1 MDNQILDINKDIK
14 RCEDVLIENSYLE
27 IVIALEELIDK
38 YKDKINT
45 ISTEN
50 NKVWSY
56 TKNDLI
62 DLKENIIKYKEE
74 VLENYNKE
82 ISINTFNDARDNIRN
97 NSKILKEKKY
107 ELINIIDELEKI
119 NNKNIDDEDK
129 WNELKKYLIY
139 TTDEKSYVSKY
150 IISLINFIL

>member
-1 MDNQILDINKDIK
+1 MNNQILDLNKDIK
-14 RCEDVLIENSYLE
+14 RCEDVLIENNYLE

-38 YKDKINT
+38 YKDIINT
-45 ISTEN
+45 ISTDN

-56 TKNDLI
+56 NKNDLI
-62 DLKENIIKYKEE
+62 DLKNKIIKYKED

-82 ISINTFNDARDNIRN
+82 ICINTFNDVRDNILN

-107 ELINIIDELEKI
+107 ELINIIDELETI
-119 NNKNIDDEDK
+119 NNKNVDDEDK
-129 WNELKKYLIY
+129 WNELKKYIIY

>member
-1 MDNQILDINKDIK
+1 MNNQILDLNKDIK
-14 RCEDVLIENSYLE
+14 RCEDVLIENNYLE

-38 YKDKINT
+38 YKDIINT
-45 ISTEN
+45 ISTDN

-56 TKNDLI
+56 NKNDLI
-62 DLKENIIKYKEE
+62 DLKNKIIKYKED

-82 ISINTFNDARDNIRN
+82 ICINIFNDVRDNILN

-119 NNKNIDDEDK
+119 NNKNVDDEDK
-129 WNELKKYLIY
+129 WNELKKYIIY

>member
-1 MDNQILDINKDIK
+1 MNNQILYLNKDIK
-14 RCEDVLIENSYLE
+14 RCEDVLIENNYLE

-38 YKDKINT
+38 YKDTINT
-45 ISTEN
+45 ISTDN

-56 TKNDLI
+56 NKNDLV
-62 DLKENIIKYKEE
+62 DLKNKIIKYKED

-82 ISINTFNDARDNIRN
+82 ICINTFNDVRDNILN

-119 NNKNIDDEDK
+119 NNKNVDDEDK
-129 WNELKKYLIY
+129 WNELKKYIIY

>member
-1 MDNQILDINKDIK
+1 MNNQILDLNKDIK
-14 RCEDVLIENSYLE
+14 RCEDVLIENNYLE

-38 YKDKINT
+38 YKDTINT
-45 ISTEN
+45 IATDN
-50 NKVWSY
+50 NKVWLY
-56 TKNDLI
+56 NKNDLV
-62 DLKENIIKYKEE
+62 DLKNKIIKYKED

-82 ISINTFNDARDNIRN
+82 ICINTFNDVRDNIRN

-119 NNKNIDDEDK
+119 NNKNVDDEDK
-129 WNELKKYLIY
+129 WNELKKYIIY

>member
-1 MDNQILDINKDIK
+1 MNNQILDLNKDIK
-14 RCEDVLIENSYLE
+14 RCEDVLIENNYLE

-38 YKDKINT
+38 YKDTINT
-45 ISTEN
+45 IATDN

-56 TKNDLI
+56 NKNDLV
-62 DLKENIIKYKEE
+62 DLKNKIIKYKED

-82 ISINTFNDARDNIRN
+82 ICINTFNDVRDNILN

-119 NNKNIDDEDK
+119 NNKNVDDEDK
-129 WNELKKYLIY
+129 WNELKKYIIY